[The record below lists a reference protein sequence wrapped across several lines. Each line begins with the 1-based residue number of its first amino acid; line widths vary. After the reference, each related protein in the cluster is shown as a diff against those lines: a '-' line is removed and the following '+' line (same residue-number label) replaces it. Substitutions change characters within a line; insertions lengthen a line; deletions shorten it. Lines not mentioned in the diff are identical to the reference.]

1 MPTLSLFQLAK
12 VFAAG
17 FVGYALFISVLSVG
31 TAVAFPDFVKARL
44 DMSLHEFFRMVFY
57 YFGLLGLIAT
67 PLMLIGA
74 WGFSRLFRPR
84 V

>member
-1 MPTLSLFQLAK
+1 MPTLSFSQLAK

-17 FVGYALFISVLSVG
+17 FVGYALVISLLSLA
-31 TAVAFPDFVKARL
+31 TAVAFPDFVKGRM

-57 YFGLLGLIAT
+57 YFGVLGLIAT

-74 WGFSRLFRPR
+74 WGLLRVFRK
-84 V
+84 